1 MKTGILFLYRKEQGF
16 GMIAAD
22 GSGEQVFI
30 HHADLPAGLFD
41 TLAQGDR
48 VEFDTLQDT
57 KGLRATN
64 VQKIR
69 NPDEKITVTET
80 DQDGIPGIGGQF
92 QIRIAKKKK
101 PTTKGKPAAKK
112 KKRRK

>member
-1 MKTGILFLYRKEQGF
+1 MKSGILFLYRKEQGF
-16 GMIAAD
+16 GMIAVD
-22 GSGEQVFI
+22 GSGEQVFL

-48 VEFDTLQDT
+48 VEFDTLQDA
-57 KGLRATN
+57 KGSRATN
-64 VQKIR
+64 VKKTS
-69 NPDEKITVTET
+69 NPGEKITVTET

-92 QIRIAKKKK
+92 KIRVVKKKK
-101 PTTKGKPAAKK
+101 APTKARPAPK